1 MSVKLFPHQHKFV
14 TDTSSRYL
22 ALIAGFGAGKSFA
35 FCMKAIHLA
44 SVNVAAVG
52 DCVGILC
59 EPTYPLINDVLI
71 PSMEEA
77 LEICGISSYSIKKT
91 GGTPEIAIK
100 FANGTCTLKMRSAEN
115 FRRLIGINASFAG
128 VDELDTMSTDIQKGM
143 WKAINARIRKQ
154 GSIRQTFVTST
165 PEGHKFTYQQFVVA
179 PSENDELAKQT
190 RIIKASSYDNPTLP
204 KEYIDDNI
212 ANFSEEERQAWVDG
226 DFVNMTSGRI
236 YRKYD
241 RHLNRS
247 LLTIDMLR
255 AVQPKNVDSRGIQR
269 PMPGLHIGMDFNI
282 DKMAAV
288 VHVINKDGP
297 EAIDELIGLRDTEH
311 MIEVIKEKYH
321 DFTSISV
328 YPDSSGKNR
337 SHASV
342 FADTDI
348 SLLRNARFN
357 VVYDNQ
363 NPPVRDRINSMNNA
377 FCDPKGERKYKVND
391 KTCPKYAQSLEQQV
405 YDAYGQPDKSAGWD
419 HANDAG
425 GYFIWQK
432 FPLRRY
438 QAGTLRMAGL
448 Y

>member
-1 MSVKLFPHQHKFV
+1 MTVKLFPHQHKFV
-14 TDTSSRYL
+14 TDTTSRYL

-77 LEICGISSYSIKKT
+77 LEICGITSYTIKKT
-91 GGTPEIAIK
+91 GGTPEITIK
-100 FANGTCTLKMRSAEN
+100 FSNGICTLKMRSAEN

-128 VDELDTMSTDIQKGM
+128 IDELDTMATDIQKGM

-179 PSENDELAKQT
+179 PSEKPELAAQT

-212 ANFSEEERQAWVDG
+212 ANFSAEEKQAWVDG

-241 RHLNRS
+241 RHLNRTTT
-247 LLTIDMLR
+247 TIDSLR
-255 AVQPKNVDSRGIQR
+255 ALQSKNKDSRGMQL
-269 PMPGLHIGMDFNI
+269 PLPGLHIGMDFNI

-288 VHVINKDGP
+288 VHIITREGP
-297 EAIDELIGLRDTEH
+297 HAIDELIGLRDTEH
-311 MIEVIKEKYH
+311 MVEVIKDKYP
-321 DFTSISV
+321 DFNISV

-348 SLLRNARFN
+348 SLLRNAKFI
-357 VVYDNQ
+357 VVYDSQ
-363 NPPVRDRINSMNNA
+363 NPAVRDRINSMNNA
-377 FCDPKGERKYKVND
+377 FCDPKDERKYKVND
-391 KTCPKYAQSLEQQV
+391 KSCPKYAQSLEQQV
-405 YDAYGQPDKSAGWD
+405 YDAHGQPDKQGGWD
-419 HANDAG
+419 HACDAG